1 MRLENDDNFNFL
13 YNDEFEKIPFLFRF
27 TGKRYKI
34 ALIVMIVF
42 FAAMLVLITVF
53 YSTQTTELVPS
64 VLPQST
70 VGSYQYVSDYKYGYM
85 VATLICGISA
95 ALIAGWMTC
104 AKLLE
109 KRAFKRA
116 SKLSNMI
123 FLSETHKLN
132 VEWQNWKM
140 QNRDY

>member
-13 YNDEFEKIPFLFRF
+13 YNDEFEKIPSLFRF
-27 TGKRYKI
+27 TRKRYLI

-42 FAAMLVLITVF
+42 FVAMLVLITIF
-53 YSTQTTELVPS
+53 YSTQTTEMIPS
-64 VLPQST
+64 AIPQST
-70 VGSYQYVSDYKYGYM
+70 VGSYQYVNTYKYGYM
-85 VATLICGISA
+85 VATLICGLIV
-95 ALIAGWMTC
+95 ALIAGWMTF
-104 AKLLE
+104 AKFLE
-109 KRAFKRA
+109 KRAFKKA
-116 SKLSNMI
+116 SILSNMI

>member
-13 YNDEFEKIPFLFRF
+13 YNDEFERIPSLFRF
-27 TGKRYKI
+27 TRKRYMI

-42 FAAMLVLITVF
+42 FVAMLVFITIF
-53 YSTQTTELVPS
+53 YSTQKTIEIPAGITGTTLGEN
-64 VLPQST
+64 T
-70 VGSYQYVSDYKYGYM
+70 RVSDYEYGYM
-85 VATLICGISA
+85 AATLICGLIA
-95 ALIAGWMTC
+95 ALIAGWMTV

-109 KRAFKRA
+109 KRAFKKA
-116 SKLSNMI
+116 SELSNKI

-140 QNRDY
+140 QNSDD